1 MLTINA
7 DEHPLMRRF
16 HKPGD
21 EKRSVVVV
29 PPERWQDWLYADE
42 QQARALLQPFD
53 PEQFTAETAPRPA
66 AKAAKDQV
74 VKDDPAT

>member
-7 DEHPLMRRF
+7 DAHELMRRF

-29 PPERWQDWLYADE
+29 PPEHYRNWLYADE
-42 QQARALLQPFD
+42 REARALLQPLD
-53 PEQFTAETAPRPA
+53 ATQFVTTPAPRHPRTAPTGPGLSA
-66 AKAAKDQV
+66 
-74 VKDDPAT
+74 